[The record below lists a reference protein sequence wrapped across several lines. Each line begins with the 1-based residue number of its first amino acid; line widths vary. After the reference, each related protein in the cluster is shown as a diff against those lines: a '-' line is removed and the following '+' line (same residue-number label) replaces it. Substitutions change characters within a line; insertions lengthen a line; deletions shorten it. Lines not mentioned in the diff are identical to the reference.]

1 MKNRHPIRMCIA
13 CRSRYPQNTL
23 IRLKQVEKEIIA
35 FDGTGRS
42 FYLCRECLE
51 NPRKV
56 EGLSKRFRQD
66 KEKFVVFLRALATET
81 NPCD

>member
-1 MKNRHPIRMCIA
+1 MKNRYPIRMCIA
-13 CRSRYPQNTL
+13 CRSRYPQKTL

-35 FDGTGRS
+35 FDGKGRS

-56 EGLSKRFRQD
+56 EGLSKRFKQD
-66 KEKFVVFLRALATET
+66 KEKFILFLRALVPET
-81 NPCD
+81 DPCE